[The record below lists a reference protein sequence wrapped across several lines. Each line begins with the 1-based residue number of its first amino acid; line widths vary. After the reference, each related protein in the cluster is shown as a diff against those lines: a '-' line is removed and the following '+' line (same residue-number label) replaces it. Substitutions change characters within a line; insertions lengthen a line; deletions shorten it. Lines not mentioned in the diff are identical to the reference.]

1 MDSIPPELVVRV
13 CTFLCTVS
21 LCQLCGASK
30 LLRTVLKDDPIAW
43 EPALQS
49 TWWYSFDTLK
59 RHDNFTF
66 WCSQFSIRTNTPPDN
81 YKVHKIVTHFHD
93 QDVHT
98 YLEFSEFSMQL
109 IGRGLVWW
117 CSTDLLLDI
126 DVEKNQIMIQYIC
139 FASPTGLLHCMR
151 KRTMINRKT
160 AEYRASG
167 SGVGPMIS
175 IWGFFSTFFFQVNSE
190 PSYRVLCECIE
201 DLDVNID
208 SSDEYYAIGQL
219 DGQGWGNNR
228 KWLVKELGRH
238 FSEH

>member
-1 MDSIPPELVVRV
+1 
-13 CTFLCTVS
+13 
-21 LCQLCGASK
+21 
-30 LLRTVLKDDPIAW
+30 
-43 EPALQS
+43 
-49 TWWYSFDTLK
+49 
-59 RHDNFTF
+59 
-66 WCSQFSIRTNTPPDN
+66 
-81 YKVHKIVTHFHD
+81 VTHFHD

-109 IGRGLVWW
+109 IGGGLVWW

-151 KRTMINRKT
+151 KRIMINRKT

-175 IWGFFSTFFFQVNSE
+175 IWGFFSTFLLNAKT
-190 PSYRVLCECIE
+190 PYRITCECIE
-201 DLDVNID
+201 DPGVNID
-208 SSDEYYAIGQL
+208 PGLDEYYARDQL
-219 DGQGWGNNR
+219 DAGEGWGNTR

-238 FSEH
+238 FSEHSI